1 MKYVQPKCHILASFF
16 NSIFYGK
23 IDNVPYKN
31 TNQAFSNF
39 YLKPCLVNQYYLL
52 TLTQKQH

>member
-1 MKYVQPKCHILASFF
+1 MCNQNVLYFGFIFQF
-16 NSIFYGK
+16 NFYGK